1 MNIMTNTQAIDILLV
16 EDSSSDAE
24 LILEALCDSKLS
36 SNFHWVDDGAKA
48 IAFLRK
54 QGNYQEA
61 PRPALIVLDLNLPK
75 KDGRQV
81 LQEIKADPQISTI
94 PIIILTTS
102 DSQQDIINTYRLKAN
117 CYICKP
123 MDWESFMSMVKLI
136 EEFWLNLVRLP
147 LYQ

>member
-1 MNIMTNTQAIDILLV
+1 MNIMTNTQPIDILLV

-24 LILEALCDSKLS
+24 LILEALCDSNLC

-48 IAFLRK
+48 IAFLRQ
-54 QGNYQEA
+54 QGKYQEA
-61 PRPALIVLDLNLPK
+61 PRPALIFLDLNLPK
-75 KDGRQV
+75 KDGREV
-81 LQEIKADPQISTI
+81 LQEIKQDPQISTI

-102 DSQQDIINTYRLKAN
+102 QSEQDIINTYKLKAN

-123 MDWESFMSMVKLI
+123 IDWENFLSMVKRI

-147 LYQ
+147 SYQ

>member
-1 MNIMTNTQAIDILLV
+1 MNIMTNTQPIDILLV

-36 SNFHWVDDGAKA
+36 SHFHWVDDGAKA

-54 QGNYQEA
+54 QGKYQEA

-81 LQEIKADPQISTI
+81 LQEIKEDPKISTI

-123 MDWESFMSMVKLI
+123 IDLESFMSMVKLI

-147 LYQ
+147 SYQ

>member
-36 SNFHWVDDGAKA
+36 SHFHWVDDGAKA

-54 QGNYQEA
+54 QGKYQEA

-81 LQEIKADPQISTI
+81 LQEIKEDPKISTI

-123 MDWESFMSMVKLI
+123 IDLESFMSMVKLI

-147 LYQ
+147 SYQ

>member
-1 MNIMTNTQAIDILLV
+1 MNIMTNTQPIDILLV

-54 QGNYQEA
+54 QGKYQEA

-75 KDGRQV
+75 KDGREV
-81 LQEIKADPQISTI
+81 LQEIKEDPQISTI

-123 MDWESFMSMVKLI
+123 MDLENFMSMVKRI
-136 EEFWLNLVRLP
+136 EEFWLDLVRLP
-147 LYQ
+147 SYQ